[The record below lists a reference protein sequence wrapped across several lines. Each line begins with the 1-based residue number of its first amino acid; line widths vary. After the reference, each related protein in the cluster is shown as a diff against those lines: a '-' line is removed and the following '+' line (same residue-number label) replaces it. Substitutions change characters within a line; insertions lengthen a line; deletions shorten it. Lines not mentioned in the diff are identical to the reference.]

1 LNVKSGITL
10 ALAMLI
16 ASAPMAIAVAE
27 TPKGV
32 DQALKAAIDSSQR
45 TPAFRQRDKY
55 RHPIDTLEFFGIQPA
70 MTVIE
75 VLPGR
80 GWYTEILAPFL
91 KQRGQLIEATPPAT
105 SVNPFF
111 RKMAGMYGEKLS
123 GNPAIYGKVATTA
136 FEPPEY
142 MPLGGP
148 ESADMVVTFLNLH
161 DFVYSNAHNETTDA
175 IVQRFF
181 LSAYQ
186 VLKPGGVLGIV
197 EHRARAGETV
207 SDAIAKGR
215 VPQDYAIREAR
226 QAGFELA
233 GTSEANANPKD
244 DGSYPVWYLPP
255 TLKLADKDRAKY
267 LAIGESD
274 DMTLRF
280 IKPGN

>member
-1 LNVKSGITL
+1 MNVKSGITL

-55 RHPIDTLEFFGIQPA
+55 RHPIETLEFFGIQPD
-70 MTVIE
+70 MRVVE

-91 KQRGQLIEATPPAT
+91 KEHGQLIEATPPAT

-111 RKMAGMYGEKLS
+111 RKMAGMYGKKLS
-123 GNPAIYGKVATTA
+123 DNPDLYGNVATTA

-197 EHRARAGETV
+197 EHRAKAGESV
-207 SDAIAKGR
+207 ADAITKGR
-215 VPQDYAIREAR
+215 VPQDYAIRAAR
-226 QAGFELA
+226 HAGFVLA
-233 GTSEANANPKD
+233 RTSETNANPKD

-255 TLKLADKDRAKY
+255 TLKLGDKDRAKY
-267 LAIGESD
+267 HAIGESD